1 MILDKIKDLLTTKL
15 ISRRSF
21 LKSSAASGIALLG
34 LTGCASEEEEI
45 KTVEVIT
52 EEPVLKE
59 EAPAQTVA
67 PREKGTIS
75 RQTCPRNC
83 YDTCSILSEVKDG
96 RITHITGD
104 PTNPITAG
112 GLCAKMNHYLS
123 WVYHADRVLYPMKR
137 VGAKGEGKFEQIT
150 WDEALETIAT
160 KTKES
165 VDKYGPE
172 TVLKYYFSG
181 TLGFVHN
188 YGMPHAFF
196 NKVGASEL
204 ATTVCSE
211 TGGATVPYTHGKNL
225 GVDPEEIPNTKLYV
239 SWGAS
244 EATTNVHGVKFIKQC
259 KENGGKVVVI
269 NPIRTGVA
277 TFADMFI
284 QIKPGTDGALAL
296 GVINYIIENNLQDQD
311 YIDAYTIGYDEL
323 KTAVKEYTLEKVSEI
338 TGVPIEQI
346 ETFAKM
352 YGEIKP
358 SILRTG
364 DGLQRNSNG
373 SSMVRAI
380 TLLPP
385 LVGTLGAGANSG
397 YYYGTGGYWAP
408 DAGPLT
414 GKELL
419 ENPNRRTI
427 NMNELGKALTGGLET
442 TKELPISTLM
452 VFNSNPMAITQHGKL
467 VREGLAR
474 EDLFTVVAEIFRT
487 DTADYADILLP
498 ATTFFECED
507 VHQDYFGLY
516 VRHNSPAIE
525 PLGECKSNGDIFNA
539 IAKKMGY
546 TEPIFDM
553 TNTEAVKACLQ
564 SETLVSQGITYDRLK
579 ENGWAKIAID
589 VPFGDKK
596 FLTPSGKVEFYSEKL
611 KEVGFHPVAE
621 YVPTAESKD
630 GSPELFEKYPL
641 TLMTPHT
648 KNLINSQMYNIAQ
661 IKDLMGEP
669 VVYIHTDDASKRGIV
684 DGDKVNVLNDRGS
697 IVLIAKLTSTITK
710 KGTVLSFSCP
720 WPKLVEGGKSINEI
734 TSDRLSDMAGGSTYH
749 TNLVQVT
756 K

>member
-1 MILDKIKDLLTTKL
+1 MIKGNKL
-15 ISRRSF
+15 ANKNSF
-21 LKSSAASGIALLG
+21 LNSSDISEISLLG
-34 LTGCASEEEEI
+34 LTDYKSEEKENSIGETYH
-45 KTVEVIT
+45 KTIT
-52 EEPVLKE
+52 
-59 EAPAQTVA
+59 

-83 YDTCSILSEVKDG
+83 HDTCSILSEVKDG

-112 GLCAKMNHYLS
+112 GLCVKMNHYLS

-150 WDEALETIAT
+150 WEEALDTIAI

-165 VDKYGPE
+165 IDKYGPE

-188 YGMPHAFF
+188 KGLPHAFF
-196 NKVGASEL
+196 NKLGASEL
-204 ATTVCSE
+204 DITVCSA
-211 TGGATVPYTHGKNL
+211 TGAATVPHTYGVNK
-225 GVDPEEIPNTKLYV
+225 GVDPEEFANTKLYI
-239 SWGAS
+239 SWGVN
-244 EATTNVHGVKFIKQC
+244 EATTNVHSVKFIKQC

-284 QIKPGTDGALAL
+284 QIKPGTDAALAL
-296 GVINYIIENNLQDQD
+296 GIINYIIENDLQDQA
-311 YIDAYTIGYDEL
+311 YIDAYTIGYNEL
-323 KTAVKEYTLEKVSEI
+323 KIAVKEYTLEKTSEI
-338 TGVPIEQI
+338 TGITIEQI

-352 YGEIKP
+352 YGTIKP
-358 SILRTG
+358 SILRMG
-364 DGLQRNSNG
+364 NGMQRNSNG
-373 SSMVRAI
+373 GSIIRAI

-385 LVGTLGAGANSG
+385 LVGTLGVASNSG
-397 YYYGTGGYWAP
+397 YFYGSSGYRAP

-419 ENPNRRTI
+419 ENPNRRII
-427 NMNELGKALTGGLET
+427 NMNELGKALTGVLDT
-442 TKELPISTLM
+442 TKELPITTLM

-474 EDLFTVVAEIFRT
+474 QDLFTVVAEIFKT

-507 VHQDYFGLY
+507 VHQDYFGWY
-516 VRHNSPAIE
+516 VRHNTPAIE
-525 PLGECKSNGDIFNA
+525 PLGECKSNSEIFNA

-553 TNTEAVKACLQ
+553 TDTEAVKVCLQ
-564 SETLVSQGITYDRLK
+564 SEAILAQGITYDMLK
-579 ENGWAKIAID
+579 EKGWIKLNIEASFK
-589 VPFGDKK
+589 DKK
-596 FLTPSGKVEFYSEKL
+596 FLTPSGKVEFYSESL
-611 KEVGFHPVAE
+611 KSAGLHPVAE
-621 YVPTAESKD
+621 YVPTAESND
-630 GSPELFEKYPL
+630 GSPELFKKYPL

-648 KNLINSQMYNIAQ
+648 KNLINSQMYNVPQ
-661 IKDLMGEP
+661 IKNLMGEP
-669 VVYIHTDDASKRGIV
+669 VVYIHTDDARERGIV
-684 DGDKVNVLNDRGS
+684 DGDKVNVLNDRGN
-697 IVLIAKLTSTITK
+697 IILVAKVTSTITK
-710 KGTVLSFSCP
+710 KGTLLSFSCP
-720 WPKLVEGGKSINEI
+720 WPKLVEGGKSVNEI
-734 TSDRLSDMAGGSTYH
+734 TSDRVSDMGGGSTYH
-749 TNLVQVT
+749 TNLVEVT